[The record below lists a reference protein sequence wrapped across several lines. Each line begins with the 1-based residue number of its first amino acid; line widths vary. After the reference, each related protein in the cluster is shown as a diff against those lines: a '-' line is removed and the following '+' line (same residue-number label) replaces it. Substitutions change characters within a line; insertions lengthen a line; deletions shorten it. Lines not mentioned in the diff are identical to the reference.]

1 MHIILES
8 VLMPS
13 TQNYQNQSM
22 LVETTAAKIGSF
34 FETQCI
40 CNQRAI
46 DRARS
51 YDASAAARPAQDIDT
66 LMKT

>member
-1 MHIILES
+1 
-8 VLMPS
+8 
-13 TQNYQNQSM
+13 M

-66 LMKT
+66 